1 MCHSSSNR
9 CGNLIPSQRFAQPR
23 CSRPPGRRVSGS
35 PRHNPCR
42 WNAVRYAIG
51 STAKTLRF
59 CLIVFVMVIPPVVL
73 VVLAH
78 RTVGAV

>member
-9 CGNLIPSQRFAQPR
+9 CGNLIPPKRSGRPR
-23 CSRPPGRRVSGS
+23 CARSPARLSRATG
-35 PRHNPCR
+35 HDPCR
-42 WNAVRYAIG
+42 WNTVRYAIG

-59 CLIVFVMVIPPVVL
+59 CLIVFVMVIPPAVL

-78 RTVGAV
+78 RTGGAV